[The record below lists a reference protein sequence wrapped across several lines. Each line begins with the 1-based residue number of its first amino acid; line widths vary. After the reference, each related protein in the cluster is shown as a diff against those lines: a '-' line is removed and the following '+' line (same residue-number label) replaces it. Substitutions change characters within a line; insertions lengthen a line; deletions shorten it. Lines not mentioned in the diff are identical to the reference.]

1 MRGKIYILTNDA
13 MPDYIKIGFTASD
26 DVETRMKQLDTT
38 GLPLPFRLH
47 ACVEVENAQQL
58 ERLAHDVFAH
68 HRARPNREF
77 FLMEP
82 ETAVRYLKAVSL
94 NDPGARWVAANQQMI
109 DETGNEVS
117 ESQVNRPRLSN
128 FSFSSADIPIGATIE
143 FVRDPSVQATVVSD
157 SEVEFEGVRTK
168 LSPLV
173 RTLLQRA
180 GEANQ
185 SGSYQGPKFFT
196 FEDEILSDRRRRLI
210 EFEDEDGSQS

>member
-13 MPDYIKIGFTASD
+13 MPDYIKIGFTGAD
-26 DVETRMKQLDTT
+26 DVEVRMKQLDTT
-38 GLPLPFRLH
+38 GLPLPFRLY

-68 HRARPNREF
+68 HRARSSREF

-94 NDPGARWVAANQQMI
+94 NDPGARWIAANQQMI
-109 DETGNEVS
+109 DETGRQVS
-117 ESQVNRPRLSN
+117 ESQVNRPRVSN
-128 FSFSSADIPIGATIE
+128 FNFSSVEVPLGSTIE
-143 FVRDPSVQATVVSD
+143 FVRNPGITATVVGD
-157 SEVEFEGVRTK
+157 TEVEFEGSRTK

-173 RTLLQRA
+173 RLLLERM

-185 SGSYQGPKFFT
+185 SGAYAGPRYFT
-196 FEDEILSDRRRRLI
+196 FEDEILADRRRRLT
-210 EFEDEDGSQS
+210 EPEESD